1 MDRLRLTPT
10 AAWISLIGAAL
21 ASWALTE
28 QLGAVRFAT
37 TAVILIAALKVRLVV
52 GHFMELRAG
61 DLPWR
66 RVFDIWVVAVVAIIL
81 GGYWLT

>member
-1 MDRLRLTPT
+1 MDRLRFTPAT
-10 AAWISLIGAAL
+10 AWIALVAAAL

-28 QLGAVRFAT
+28 RFGAVRFAT
-37 TAVILIAALKVRLVV
+37 TAVVLIAALKVRLVV
-52 GHFMELRAG
+52 AHFMELRAG

-66 RVFDIWVVAVVAIIL
+66 RVFDIWVVAVAAIIL